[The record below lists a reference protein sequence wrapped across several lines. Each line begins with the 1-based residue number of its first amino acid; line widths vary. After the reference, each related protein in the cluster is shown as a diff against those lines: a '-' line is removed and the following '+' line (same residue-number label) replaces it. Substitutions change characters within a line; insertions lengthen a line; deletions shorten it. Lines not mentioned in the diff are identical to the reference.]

1 MGIRFVN
8 NFNAPLAA
16 GLAAGDTTIPLQAGY
31 GAILNAKLAGPLGT
45 DHLYGTLVN
54 SANDI
59 EIVKVTALSG
69 DDLTVVRGVDD
80 TVARPWL
87 AGDIIS
93 MRLCALAINEAL
105 QVNAAKADV
114 DSQVFTGTP
123 SLPTGTIAVTQ
134 APGDSSTK
142 IATTAFVSAAVAA
155 ASTDQET
162 YTDDAIADLVQ
173 YKAKQTASGN
183 TEFAFTDIPANATRI
198 VVMYKGLST
207 SSTPGYGLQLGTS
220 AGYASSGYDSSFGY
234 WNEAYQSATSQF
246 DFFATTVTAA
256 HAHSGVIE
264 LTRFADGEHI
274 WMMTHNLVRDGSN
287 YPFHGGGHVTLA
299 GELDRLKILFDGVNT
314 FDAGSV
320 SVLVEL

>member
-59 EIVKVTALSG
+59 EIVKVTALVG

-80 TVARPWL
+80 TIARPWL

-105 QVNAAKADV
+105 QVNVAKADV

-142 IATTAFVSAAVAA
+142 IATTAFVQAIKTVLDAAIVAA
-155 ASTDQET
+155 QSDAEAYADTLVADNVPGIGQEWVNVTGSRATATVYQNTTDKMIAVSITSTGTSGSLSVSSDGVT
-162 YTDDAIADLVQ
+162 YV
-173 YKAKQTASGN
+173 
-183 TEFAFTDIPANATRI
+183 
-198 VVMYKGLST
+198 ST
-207 SSTPGYGLQLGTS
+207 SNTGGTESTGPIFSMVPPNHYYKHGMVGGS
-220 AGYASSGYDSSFGY
+220 ISY
-234 WNEAYQSATSQF
+234 WA
-246 DFFATTVTAA
+246 
-256 HAHSGVIE
+256 E
-264 LTRFADGEHI
+264 LR
-274 WMMTHNLVRDGSN
+274 
-287 YPFHGGGHVTLA
+287 
-299 GELDRLKILFDGVNT
+299 
-314 FDAGSV
+314 
-320 SVLVEL
+320 

>member
-59 EIVKVTALSG
+59 EIVKVTALVG

-80 TVARPWL
+80 TIARPWL

-105 QVNAAKADV
+105 QVNVAKADV

-142 IATTAFVSAAVAA
+142 IATTAFVTSAVATAETALEAYADAAVLAA
-155 ASTDQET
+155 GIVGANQTWQDVSGSRAKNTAYQNTTDRTISVAVRGGPSSTMFLEVSEDGVT
-162 YTDDAIADLVQ
+162 YVGLQNSVDANNFGGPSERLVPVGHYYRARFTAGNIAD
-173 YKAKQTASGN
+173 
-183 TEFAFTDIPANATRI
+183 
-198 VVMYKGLST
+198 
-207 SSTPGYGLQLGTS
+207 
-220 AGYASSGYDSSFGY
+220 
-234 WNEAYQSATSQF
+234 WNELR
-246 DFFATTVTAA
+246 
-256 HAHSGVIE
+256 E
-264 LTRFADGEHI
+264 
-274 WMMTHNLVRDGSN
+274 
-287 YPFHGGGHVTLA
+287 
-299 GELDRLKILFDGVNT
+299 
-314 FDAGSV
+314 
-320 SVLVEL
+320 